1 MFASMVVGLPRFL
14 RNLVV
19 ACGLV
24 SFLAGA
30 DVLITTWS
38 DRGVPAQTVTVCH
51 ATDAAK
57 HPYQAATVRIATN
70 GSLPAD
76 VDPSRDVVPPY
87 SYRGINYPGV
97 NWSAQGRAVWYAGC
111 QATANAVAALQSV
124 PPTSVATPPSRAT
137 APQPILGLWPQAVS
151 LQDGI
156 RAMAVAIMAIALLMI
171 AAAGIG
177 SPPEFERSP
186 VRVSSD
192 LSRSSKPLIRPRRSG
207 Q

>member
-1 MFASMVVGLPRFL
+1 M
-14 RNLVV
+14 RNLLIL
-19 ACGLV
+19 CGLA

-38 DRGVPAQTVTVCH
+38 DRGVPAQTVTVCQ
-51 ATDAAK
+51 ATDVAK

-76 VDPSRDVVPPY
+76 VDPARDVVPPY

-111 QATANAVAALQSV
+111 QATGNAVAAVQGA
-124 PPTSVATPPSRAT
+124 PPTSVAAPPSPPP
-137 APQPILGLWPQAVS
+137 APQPVLGLWPQAVF

-156 RAMAVAIMAIALLMI
+156 RAMALGIMAIALLMI

-177 SPPEFERSP
+177 SPPEFEPSL

-192 LSRSSKPLIRPRRSG
+192 LSRSSKPLVRPRRSG